1 MKNHKDSIYCS
12 DPTCGGGGGGE
23 ELYTQ
28 MGFFVQ
34 SISADRYIHRREM

>member
-1 MKNHKDSIYCS
+1 MQQNVIIV
-12 DPTCGGGGGGE
+12 PTHLWGE

-34 SISADRYIHRREM
+34 SILADRYINRREM